1 MNVNVSASRRSFLKG
16 SAAAG
21 LVIAL
26 RLPVSTAAAAA
37 ADAQSEFIPNAFLRI
52 APDSTVTVISKHIE
66 FGQGPYTGIATV
78 LADEI
83 DADWA
88 QIKVESAPADASK
101 YSNTAF
107 GKVQG
112 TGGSTAMA
120 NSWEQLRQAG
130 AEARA
135 RLIAAAAKTWNVDPA
150 TITIEK
156 GIVKDAA
163 GHSARFGELVG
174 LAQQIE
180 LSGPFKPKEPDAWRL
195 IGANKL
201 PKVDT
206 VPKTN
211 GTAMYTIDV
220 KLPDMLTC
228 VIARPTR
235 FAAKAQSFDPAPALA
250 IPGVKEVFVVP
261 EGVAVLADGFWA
273 AKKGRDALQI
283 TWDESGTEARS
294 SDAIVKE
301 YLQLANTQGAIAR
314 NDGDTDKALAGAT
327 KVIEATYVFPYLAHA
342 PMEPNDCV
350 IGRTSDGGVE
360 MIFGSQIQTVDQGVA
375 AAVLGLTPDKV
386 SIKTM
391 LAGGSFGRR
400 ATPAGD
406 MAAEAANVLKAAKH
420 QGPIKVIWTRE
431 DDIKGGRYRPI
442 FVHRLRAGIDDKG
455 EIVGWDQVIVGQ
467 SFMKGSP
474 FEAGMIKNGVDQ
486 TMVEG
491 ASTLPYQIPNLRVS
505 AHMAEVGVPTLWW
518 RSVGSTHTAFSTE
531 TFLDQLADAT
541 GADPLQLRR
550 KLLTLALA
558 KPGMDDAGKERV
570 KRHLGVLELAAE
582 KAGWGQ
588 PLPKGRTRGI
598 AVHES
603 FKSFVAHVAEVSMG
617 EDGLPKVERV
627 VAAADCGV
635 PINPDVIRAQLEGG
649 MGFGLSAA
657 LFSSIDLEDGRVV
670 QSNFHDYRVLRINE
684 MPDIEVHIVPSREN
698 PTGIGEPGTPPIAPA
713 IANAWSKLTG
723 QHVFTLP
730 FSRSAAKA

>member
-1 MNVNVSASRRSFLKG
+1 
-16 SAAAG
+16 
-21 LVIAL
+21 
-26 RLPVSTAAAAA
+26 
-37 ADAQSEFIPNAFLRI
+37 
-52 APDSTVTVISKHIE
+52 
-66 FGQGPYTGIATV
+66 
-78 LADEI
+78 
-83 DADWA
+83 
-88 QIKVESAPADASK
+88 
-101 YSNTAF
+101 
-107 GKVQG
+107 
-112 TGGSTAMA
+112 
-120 NSWEQLRQAG
+120 
-130 AEARA
+130 
-135 RLIAAAAKTWNVDPA
+135 
-150 TITIEK
+150 
-156 GIVKDAA
+156 
-163 GHSARFGELVG
+163 
-174 LAQQIE
+174 
-180 LSGPFKPKEPDAWRL
+180 
-195 IGANKL
+195 
-201 PKVDT
+201 
-206 VPKTN
+206 
-211 GTAMYTIDV
+211 
-220 KLPDMLTC
+220 
-228 VIARPTR
+228 
-235 FAAKAQSFDPAPALA
+235 
-250 IPGVKEVFVVP
+250 
-261 EGVAVLADGFWA
+261 
-273 AKKGRDALQI
+273 
-283 TWDESGTEARS
+283 
-294 SDAIVKE
+294 
-301 YLQLANTQGAIAR
+301 
-314 NDGDTDKALAGAT
+314 
-327 KVIEATYVFPYLAHA
+327 
-342 PMEPNDCV
+342 MEPNDCV

-360 MIFGSQIQTVDQGVA
+360 MMFGSQIQTIDQGVA

-386 SIKTM
+386 NIKTM

-541 GADPLQLRR
+541 GDDPFHLRR

-558 KPGMDDAGKERV
+558 KPGIDAAGKERV

-603 FKSFVAHVAEVSMG
+603 FKSFVAHVVEVSMG